1 MKAFTR
7 WLETMALFALVG
19 LCIGVSI
26 GVAWLAA
33 MLIVGL
39 AT

>member
-1 MKAFTR
+1 MKALAR

-19 LCIGVSI
+19 LCVGVML

-39 AT
+39 AS